1 MLIVAL
7 TAFGVGG
14 ATVLG
19 AIFGFLF
26 KKSSAKTGDVVLGF
40 AAGVMM
46 AASVVGLITPSL
58 SLGGKYGIFVTV
70 GGILAG
76 TIVVGLLET
85 FIQKRTILSE
95 KDSVSSEKIKKILL
109 LVAAIAIHN
118 LPEGIAA
125 GVGFGGENVSDA
137 LVVAASIALQNFPEG
152 MAVCAPMIASG
163 FSKKKTFFIAL
174 GTGLIEVVGTFVGYF
189 AVTVSKAMLPF
200 SLAFAGGTMVYVISD
215 DIIPETHLSGNGKAS
230 TFALIIGFVVML
242 TLDWFFG

>member
-1 MLIVAL
+1 M
-7 TAFGVGG
+7 
-14 ATVLG
+14 
-19 AIFGFLF
+19 
-26 KKSSAKTGDVVLGF
+26 
-40 AAGVMM
+40 
-46 AASVVGLITPSL
+46 
-58 SLGGKYGIFVTV
+58 
-70 GGILAG
+70 
-76 TIVVGLLET
+76 
-85 FIQKRTILSE
+85 
-95 KDSVSSEKIKKILL
+95 
-109 LVAAIAIHN
+109 VAAIAIHN